1 MEEQREDIIKEN
13 NTAQNQF
20 LSILENLPKS
30 SKEIKIEESLFGDL
44 DFSVLEDL
52 GYGNIKTIILG
63 EGQITNI
70 DGLPEGLLH
79 FECPN
84 NLLITLYEIPGSLK
98 TLKIPFN
105 YLTNIDLNHLEYLE
119 NLSISHNTIKNFEN
133 LPKTLIS
140 LECDNNKLESLDL
153 NGLPEL
159 KVLNISNNPITLIEN
174 LPSGIVDFK
183 MENTPSIEF
192 RNSVLPEL
200 RSEKKDEENEV
211 ENNKNYIESLNE
223 FFRLK
228 NQYEKSLS
236 LLKKSAFK
244 KEKNIRLGKIAV
256 LAVKPQCIHCKRP
269 VGTIFSNKE
278 NGKYSAICG
287 DKQNPCNLNIKI
299 YSGQYVNLYYILN
312 IFRTEIAD
320 LKDNIIRQKLDTLFS
335 YVSEQRSVELFK
347 KELKSYN
354 LNSQSYTELL
364 DKYNELYDNKDKTE
378 MTLKKSNNIFILIE
392 KIRDLLIEYDK
403 TENPSVLK
411 TAMDMQINEL
421 YPEMRNLRLLKNE
434 VLELNEFKEDHFSIF
449 NYPCQ
454 LQKFDHNLG
463 ENPSVIKFTV

>member
-1 MEEQREDIIKEN
+1 MDEQREDIIKEN

-30 SKEIKIEESLFGDL
+30 SKEIKIEEALFGDL

-70 DGLPEGLLH
+70 DSLPEGLLH

-84 NLLITLYEIPGSLK
+84 NLLITLNEIPGSLK

-105 YLTNIDLNHLEYLE
+105 YLTNIDFNNLEHLEILT
-119 NLSISHNTIKNFEN
+119 ISHNTIKKFDN
-133 LPKTLIS
+133 LPKPLNS
-140 LECDNNKLESLDL
+140 LECDNNKLEGLDL
-153 NGLPEL
+153 NGLSEL
-159 KVLNISNNPITLIEN
+159 KVLNVSNNPITLIEN

-183 MENTPSIEF
+183 MENTPTIEF

-200 RSEKKDEENEV
+200 RAEKKDQENEI
-211 ENNKNYIESLNE
+211 ENDKNYLESLNE

-228 NQYEKSLS
+228 NQYEKNVS

-244 KEKNIRLGKIAV
+244 KEKNTRLGKLAA

-278 NGKYSAICG
+278 NGKYTAICG
-287 DKQNPCNLNIKI
+287 NKQDPCNLNIKI
-299 YSGQYVNLYYILN
+299 HSGQYVNLYYILN
-312 IFRTEIAD
+312 IFRNEIAD
-320 LKDNIIRQKLDTLFS
+320 LKDNIICQKLDTLFS

-364 DKYNELYDNKDKTE
+364 DKYNELYNNKHVTE
-378 MTLKKSNNIFILIE
+378 MTSKKSNDIFNLIE
-392 KIRDLLIEYDK
+392 KIQDLLTEYEK
-403 TENPSVLK
+403 TENPKILK
-411 TAMDMQINEL
+411 TAMDIQINEL
-421 YPEMRNLRLLKNE
+421 YPEIRNMRLLKNE
-434 VLELNEFKEDHFSIF
+434 VLEIYEFKEDNFSIF

-454 LQKFDHNLG
+454 LQKIDHNLG
-463 ENPSVIKFTV
+463 ENPSVIKFSI